1 VPIRLSVRRLILT
14 AALVALVVPA
24 SAGSAVRLGIV
35 GEKARFHNQTGQVSQ
50 IHMKFTTWNTF
61 LKRPDLMD
69 ERLFN
74 DHRPIPMV
82 TLTTKNQ
89 YDKEVISPRGIARG
103 YGDKYLIRISAA
115 AHRFG
120 RESYIRPLAEMN
132 GHWNPYCAYN
142 SSGSYR
148 GDAHSTKSFRKAFR
162 RIYLIMHGGLRS
174 DLNARLSNLG
184 MPALKTTHDLPENP
198 FVKVF
203 WNPQGFGS
211 PKIPKNSANSYY
223 PGDKYVDVFGNDLY
237 DIGYRAAWDANLTL
251 FKSHPS
257 KRFLIGEWGLWGI
270 DDPSFIRHMARFVS
284 AHPRVEAIVWYKSQ
298 KGSIFDIGSKPK
310 SLAAY
315 KKYIVPLGS

>member
-1 VPIRLSVRRLILT
+1 MPIGLPVRRFILT

-35 GEKARFHNQTGQVSQ
+35 GEKARFHNQTGQVSK

-61 LKRPDLMD
+61 LRRPDLMD

-74 DHRPIPMV
+74 DYRPIPMV
-82 TLTTKNQ
+82 TLTTKNKD
-89 YDKEVISPRGIARG
+89 DKEVITPRGIARG

-120 RESYIRPLAEMN
+120 SASYIRPLAEMN

-148 GDAHSTKSFRKAFR
+148 GDAYSTKNFRKAFR

-174 DLNARLSNLG
+174 DLNARLRNLG
-184 MPALKTTHDLPENP
+184 MPALKSTHDLPENP

-203 WNPQGFGS
+203 WNPQGYGS
-211 PKIPKNSANSYY
+211 PKIAKNSANSYY
-223 PGDKYVDVFGNDLY
+223 PGDKFVDVFGNDLY
-237 DIGYRAAWDANLTL
+237 DIGYRAAWEANLRL

-257 KRFLIGEWGLWGI
+257 KPYVIGEWGLWGI
-270 DDPSFIRHMARFVS
+270 DDPSFIRHMRRFVS
-284 AHPRVEAIVWYKSQ
+284 AHPRVEALVWYKSQ
-298 KGSIFDIGSKPK
+298 KGSIFDLGSKPK

-315 KKYIVPLGS
+315 KKYIVPLG

>member
-1 VPIRLSVRRLILT
+1 MPIGLPVRRFILT
-14 AALVALVVPA
+14 AALVALVLPA

-35 GEKARFHNQTGQVSQ
+35 GEKARFHNQTGQVSK

-61 LKRPDLMD
+61 LRRPDLMD

-74 DHRPIPMV
+74 DYRPIPMV
-82 TLTTKNQ
+82 TLTTKNK
-89 YDKEVISPRGIARG
+89 DDREVITPRGIARG

-120 RESYIRPLAEMN
+120 RASYIRPLAEMN

-148 GDAHSTKSFRKAFR
+148 GDAYSTKNFRKAFR

-174 DLNARLSNLG
+174 DLNARLRNLS

-203 WNPQGFGS
+203 WNPQGYGS
-211 PKIPKNSANSYY
+211 PKIAKNSANSYY
-223 PGDKYVDVFGNDLY
+223 PGDRYVDVFGNDLY
-237 DIGYRAAWDANLTL
+237 DIGYRAAWEANLRL
-251 FKSHPS
+251 FKSHSS
-257 KRFLIGEWGLWGI
+257 KPYVIGEWGLWGI
-270 DDPSFIRHMARFVS
+270 DDPSFIRHMRRFVS
-284 AHPRVEAIVWYKSQ
+284 AHPRVEALVWYKSQ
-298 KGSIFDIGSKPK
+298 KGSIFDLGSKPK

-315 KKYIVPLGS
+315 KKYIVPLG

>member
-1 VPIRLSVRRLILT
+1 MPIRLSVRRFILT
-14 AALVALVVPA
+14 AALVALVAPA

-35 GEKARFHNQTGQVSQ
+35 GEKPRFHNQTGQVSQ

-61 LKRPDLMD
+61 LSRPDLMD

-74 DHRPIPMV
+74 DHRPIPMI
-82 TLTTKNQ
+82 TLTTRNQ
-89 YDKEVISPRGIARG
+89 YDKEVITPRGIVRG
-103 YGDKYLIRISAA
+103 LGDKYLIRISAA

-120 RESYIRPLAEMN
+120 SESYIRPLAEMN

-142 SSGSYR
+142 SNGSYR
-148 GDAHSTKSFRKAFR
+148 GDAYSTKNFRKAFR

-174 DLNARLSNLG
+174 NLNARLKNLG

-211 PKIPKNSANSYY
+211 PKLAKNSANSYY

-237 DIGYRAAWDANLTL
+237 DIRYSAAWAANLTL

-270 DDPSFIRHMARFVS
+270 DDPAFIRHMARFVS
-284 AHPRVEAIVWYKSQ
+284 AHPRVEGLVWYKSE
-298 KGSIFDIGSKPK
+298 KGSMFDLGSKPK

-315 KKYIVPLGS
+315 KKYIVPLG